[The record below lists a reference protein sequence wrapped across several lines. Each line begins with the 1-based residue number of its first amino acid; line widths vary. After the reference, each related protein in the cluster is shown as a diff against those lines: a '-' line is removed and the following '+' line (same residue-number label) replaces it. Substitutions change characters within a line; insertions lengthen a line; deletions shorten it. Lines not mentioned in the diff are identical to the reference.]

1 MAGRRNLNAGDK
13 PGIALVFAMTQ
24 HLTMN
29 RLFIVLLL
37 TCLPALAAEPA
48 RQITYKELK
57 WQDDVYFLDGKPYNG
72 IARDLHKNGKP
83 KGEYTF
89 KEGRLHGVVR
99 EWWDNGQLSTETHF
113 ENGQRHGLN
122 RYWSKKGNL
131 MKEQVYDHDKSVS
144 AKHYEVE

>member
-1 MAGRRNLNAGDK
+1 LK
-13 PGIALVFAMTQ
+13 TSIALIFDMTQ
-24 HLTMN
+24 NPAMN
-29 RLFIVLLL
+29 RLFAIVLLL
-37 TCLPALAAEPA
+37 ACLPAHGAEPERA
-48 RQITYKELK
+48 VTYKELK

-72 IARDLHKNGKP
+72 LARETHKNGQP

-89 KEGRLHGVVR
+89 KEGRLHGVVK

-131 MKEQVYDHDKSVS
+131 MKEQVYDHDKSMS
-144 AKHYEVE
+144 EKHYDVE